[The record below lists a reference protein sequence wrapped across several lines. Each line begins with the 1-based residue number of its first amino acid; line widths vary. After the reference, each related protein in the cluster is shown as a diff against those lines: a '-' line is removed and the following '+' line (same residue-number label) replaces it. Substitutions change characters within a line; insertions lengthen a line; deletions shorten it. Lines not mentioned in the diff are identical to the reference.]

1 MPDSERFLEAII
13 APNLQRFHYEDNIF
27 VWDGFGMYEP
37 KFSNV
42 HHLTFDA
49 TLFSTSCLNGTALCQ
64 GFPET
69 CHAALRSV
77 PSVSSSPLFSCPEI
91 LWSHKFWWTT
101 GQAKKLT
108 IPGIGNWHTLKDL
121 NHLCNGYKHDKNLAC
136 QSYVSSLQALQAIY
150 WMRKKY
156 LSFSKSYETDA
167 F

>member
-13 APNLQRFHYEDNIF
+13 APNLQRFHYEDNIS

-49 TLFSTSCLNGTALCQ
+49 TLFSTSCLNGIALCQ
-64 GFPET
+64 GFPKT
-69 CHAALRSV
+69 CHAALR
-77 PSVSSSPLFSCPEI
+77 
-91 LWSHKFWWTT
+91 HKFWWTT

-121 NHLCNGYKHDKNLAC
+121 NYLCNGYKHDKNLAC

-156 LSFSKSYETDA
+156 LSFAKSYETDA